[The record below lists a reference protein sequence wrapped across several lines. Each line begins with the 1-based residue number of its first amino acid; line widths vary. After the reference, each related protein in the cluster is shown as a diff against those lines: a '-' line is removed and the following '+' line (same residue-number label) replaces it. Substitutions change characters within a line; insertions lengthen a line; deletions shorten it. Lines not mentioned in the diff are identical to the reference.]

1 LRKKADNIKILFV
14 GRFTESEILS
24 GPARIA
30 RSLFTEYTAEHQ
42 TIFLQYFFD
51 GRKYS
56 VFKKLF
62 GKERIEHGKGHILTL
77 GLFRVIPFLVVYRPA
92 VIHLVQFERFA
103 LLLYI
108 YRLFFNVQIIYNSHG
123 VIQYENTKIKKV
135 NGSLRSKDNLCE
147 KMYLKCSDLTIFPS
161 EATREIAIDYYAI
174 DKVKT
179 AIIPNFAGIE
189 FSAGNHVSFVN
200 GIVKL
205 VIQYKN
211 EFNKSGIELLLRSA
225 KDIKCKAEVY
235 IITNTELELPVSDNL
250 TFFMVPLMTPTK
262 LAEFYLDK
270 DVFLSLNSYDTF
282 SIATAEAMASG
293 LIPVVTNETGISRYI
308 NHGIN
313 GFKFDYAKDTEFPG
327 IMNDLSL
334 MSKDQIINFSKAAAE
349 TAAEFKIDRVFSRY
363 KEIYGVSVK

>member
-14 GRFTESEILS
+14 GRVTEGEILS
-24 GPARIA
+24 GPERFARTIFA
-30 RSLFTEYTAEHQ
+30 EYTAEHQ
-42 TIFLQYFFD
+42 AIFLQYFFD

-62 GKERIEHGKGHILTL
+62 GKERIENGKGHILTL
-77 GLFRVIPFLVVYRPA
+77 GFFRAIPFLVIYRPV
-92 VIHLVQFERFA
+92 VIHLLQFERFA
-103 LLLYI
+103 LLLYV
-108 YRLFFNVQIIYNSHG
+108 YRLFFNVKIIYNSHG
-123 VIQYENTKIKKV
+123 VIQFENTKIKKV
-135 NGSLRSKDNLCE
+135 NGSLRFKDNFCE
-147 KMYLKCSDLTIFPS
+147 RMYLKYSDLTIFPS
-161 EATREIAIDYYAI
+161 EATREIAMDYYAI

-189 FSAGNHVSFVN
+189 FSAGNHVSLVN
-200 GIVKL
+200 GIIKL

-211 EFNKSGIELLLRSA
+211 EFNKSGMDMLLSSV
-225 KDIKCKAEVY
+225 KDIKCKAEIY

-293 LIPVVTNETGISRYI
+293 LIPVVTNETGISSCI
-308 NHGIN
+308 NHGLN

-327 IMNDLSL
+327 IMNDLSA
-334 MSKDQIINFSKAAAE
+334 MSKDQIINISNAAAK
-349 TAAEFKIDRVFSRY
+349 TAAEFNIDKVHSRY
-363 KEIYGVSVK
+363 KEIYGKAVK